1 MKRAIIN
8 HFSRFM
14 HLEHYRDL
22 ISVKNIKFFQDI
34 DHGHEIYQVPSK
46 WQKYIQKHVELI
58 MKELPTTK
66 EN

>member
-1 MKRAIIN
+1 
-8 HFSRFM
+8 M
-14 HLEHYRDL
+14 HLEYYRDL
-22 ISVKNIKFFQDI
+22 ISVNNIKFFQDI
-34 DHGHEIYQVPSK
+34 DHGHEIYQVPFK